1 MSLATFKDLGFE
13 QESPYTD
20 DAIYWQGE
28 ESYVGDAVVE
38 TGPNGSYVI
47 PKSLQEL
54 YDLPPI
60 VSPEEMRLLAVGK
73 YCGALA
79 ILGNKDSSPKEI
91 ARAIFEGSFF
101 KAYAT
106 QEGRTCGYAAGAQAG
121 VFVLNQGGVCGN
133 RRF

>member
-13 QESPYTD
+13 QGSPYTD

-28 ESYVGDAVVE
+28 ESYVGDAGVE
-38 TGPNGSYVI
+38 IGPNGNHVI
-47 PKSLQEL
+47 PKPLQEL
-54 YDLPPI
+54 YDLPPV
-60 VSPEEMRLLAVGK
+60 VSPEEMRLLAVEK

-91 ARAIFEGSFF
+91 ARAIFESGFF
-101 KAYAT
+101 KTYAT
-106 QEGRTCGYAAGAQAG
+106 QEGRTCDYTNETEAD
-121 VFVLNQGGVCGN
+121 VFVLNQGAVCGN